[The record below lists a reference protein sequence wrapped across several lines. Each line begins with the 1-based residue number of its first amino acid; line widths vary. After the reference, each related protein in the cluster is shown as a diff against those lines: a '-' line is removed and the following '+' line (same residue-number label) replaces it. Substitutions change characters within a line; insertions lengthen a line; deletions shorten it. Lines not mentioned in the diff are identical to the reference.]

1 MEGNLATFREIPNNN
16 GTAVKRFEMI
26 AYTGAAMD
34 APLLGRVI
42 VDLKGI
48 NANGAKKPILRDH
61 NSAQIVGYSDSIE
74 KDKHLAISGTI
85 SAKTAAGREV
95 SDLADEGFPW
105 QASMGINIQRIEH
118 VAAGDSVEVN
128 GAEFAGPGV
137 VIRQSVLKES
147 SFVPLG
153 ADGATSAVVFSDDGG
168 FIDLP
173 TKEFDMSIT
182 IDQFKA
188 FAADHPEA
196 VEGYVQQGYEKAKA
210 ELTPKPALVADLKA
224 AFAGHRDFVL
234 DIIDGNPSMEQAK
247 AKFADHAIEQI
258 KAKDAKIAE
267 LEAKLAKSTDG
278 QAGVGFTASA
288 SANVAPDD
296 SDPRAVAEYEWDN
309 KPELRQGFSSK
320 ETYTFYRMNELA
332 GRVKILKRDPDKKQD

>member
-153 ADGATSAVVFSDDGG
+153 ADGSTSAVVFSDDGG
-168 FIDLP
+168 FITLP
-173 TKEFDMSIT
+173 NQEKDMSMT

-188 FAADHPEA
+188 FAAEHPEA
-196 VEGYVQQGYEKAKA
+196 VEAYIAQGYDKAKT
-210 ELTPKPALVADLKA
+210 ELAPKPALVADLKA
-224 AFAGHRDFVL
+224 AFADHRDFVL
-234 DIIDGNPSMEQAK
+234 DILDSNPSMEQAK
-247 AKFADHAIEQI
+247 AKFADHAAEQL

-267 LEAKLAKSTDG
+267 LESKLAKSNEG
-278 QAGVGFTASA
+278 QAGVGFSTSTAPA
-288 SANVAPDD
+288 APDD
-296 SDPRAVAEYEWDN
+296 SDPKAVAEYEWDN
-309 KPELRQGFSSK
+309 KPEVRQGFSNR
-320 ETYTFYRMNELA
+320 ETYTFYRINDLA